1 MPKTAIQAE
10 VTKTAAFDGTGID
23 ISAIT
28 GNWTLYLRISELK
41 AASGTPTAIFGF
53 EHVAA
58 ADFTTPIIGPAFCFQ
73 GPISKDSSDG
83 EVVVSIKKYQFP
95 ALSAGVTNGKVRLA
109 LETPGG
115 TTPSVTYD
123 SWMVHD

>member
-1 MPKTAIQAE
+1 MAKTAIQAA
-10 VTKTAAFDGTGID
+10 VTKTAAFDGAGID

-28 GNWTLYLRISELK
+28 GDWTLFLRISELK
-41 AASGTPTAIFGF
+41 AASGTPTAIFAF

-58 ADFTTPIIGPAFCFQ
+58 ADFTTPINGPTFCFQ
-73 GPISKDSSDG
+73 GPISLDSIDSD
-83 EVVVSIKKYQFP
+83 VVVSVRKRDFP
-95 ALSAGVTNGKVRLA
+95 ALKAGVTDGKVRLA

-123 SWMVHD
+123 SWMIHD